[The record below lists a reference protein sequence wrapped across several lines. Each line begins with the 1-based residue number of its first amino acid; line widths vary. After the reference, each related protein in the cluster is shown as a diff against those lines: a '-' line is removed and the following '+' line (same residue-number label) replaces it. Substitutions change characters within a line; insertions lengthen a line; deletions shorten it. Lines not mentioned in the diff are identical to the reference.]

1 MSDNNFVDGIIFKLP
16 TDTAPD
22 FVKGKLS
29 INLKSFGEW
38 IRKNGHTGWINLDLK
53 VSKDGKPYAIL
64 DTWKPDKEKA
74 QTQEPVDNAG
84 TDDQDLPF

>member
-1 MSDNNFVDGIIFKLP
+1 MSDNNFVGGIIFKLP
-16 TDTAPD
+16 ADTAPD

-53 VSKDGKPYAIL
+53 VSKEGKPYAIL
-64 DTWKPDKEKA
+64 DTWKPDKDKSNENRVEVK
-74 QTQEPVDNAG
+74 EDE
-84 TDDQDLPF
+84 DDSLPF